1 MRARILIV
9 DDHEIVREGIRTL
22 LRNARPDWE
31 MCGEAENA
39 DQAMEAVGRL
49 NPDLMVLD
57 ITMPGTS
64 GLEVARRIRKLKLE
78 CRILMFTMHESNQLG
93 AEVREAGAQGYVLKS
108 QGARD
113 LVVAIETLL
122 GGGTFFGA
130 SGIPQGAGA

>member
-9 DDHEIVREGIRTL
+9 DDHEVVREGIRTL
-22 LRNARPDWE
+22 LSRARPDWE
-31 MCGEAENA
+31 MCGEAGNA
-39 DQAMEAVGRL
+39 EETLKAVGAWH
-49 NPDLMVLD
+49 PDLVVLD

-64 GLEVARRIRKLKLE
+64 GLEVAQKIRKLKPA
-78 CRILMFTMHESNQLG
+78 CRILVFTMHESNRVA

-113 LVVAIETLL
+113 LVVAIEAVL

-130 SGIPQGAGA
+130 TAGLHGVGR